1 MVFRQRGRFLSCDG
15 FDIFLLILFFL
26 FLFLFLFPSSLGIGY
41 KVLLFI
47 SRRVRVRYVDRI
59 EIGGVDVRFAQ
70 LAPEGELAPEG
81 DVVVLFN

>member
-1 MVFRQRGRFLSCDG
+1 
-15 FDIFLLILFFL
+15 
-26 FLFLFLFPSSLGIGY
+26 
-41 KVLLFI
+41 
-47 SRRVRVRYVDRI
+47 VDRI